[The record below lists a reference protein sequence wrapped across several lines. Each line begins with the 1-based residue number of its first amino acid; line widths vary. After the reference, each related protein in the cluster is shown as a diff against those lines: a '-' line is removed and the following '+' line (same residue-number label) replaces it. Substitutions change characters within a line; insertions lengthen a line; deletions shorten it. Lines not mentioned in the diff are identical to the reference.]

1 MNALGTHL
9 LIELRECAPDR
20 LNDVGLIRSTMIDAA
35 NDLGVTILSHSFH
48 KFAPQGV
55 TGIIAISE
63 SHFSIHTWPE
73 YGYAALDIFTCGEAF
88 DPTRAAR
95 HIAKHMGAERTE
107 ITVVERG
114 RMPAVVVT
122 SG

>member
-9 LIELRECAPDR
+9 LLELRECEAER
-20 LNDVGLIRSTMIDAA
+20 LNDVGFIRTTMLDAA
-35 NDLGVTILSHSFH
+35 KDLGVTVLSHSFH

-73 YGYAALDIFTCGEAF
+73 YGYAALDIFTCGEGF
-88 DPTRAAR
+88 DPTRAAKY
-95 HIAKHMGAERTE
+95 IAEHMGAKRTE
-107 ITVVERG
+107 ITEVKRG
-114 RMPAVVVT
+114 RLPAVVVAR
-122 SG
+122 